1 MKSAAIALALIF
13 GLGLGQGAPLAA
25 EGQVAVV
32 AAENFYGDI
41 ARQIGG
47 DRVAVISIMNNPDQ
61 DPHLFETTPAVVRQL
76 AGAQIVVLNGAN
88 YDPWMDKLLAAVP
101 RAGRTVISAAQIT
114 GRKAGDN
121 PHLWYDPITMPGV
134 ATALAGALAK
144 ADSAHA
150 SDYAARLKAT
160 LAALEHIAERV
171 AQIKAKHAGTAVTA
185 TEPVFGPMTEALGL
199 TMRNQRFQLAM
210 MNDTEPSARDVA
222 AFEKDLREHKVK
234 VLIYNSQVSE
244 KLTERLRDVASK
256 AKVPVVGVT
265 ETMPPNVSFQDW
277 VLGELDA
284 LDKALSEPNS

>member
-1 MKSAAIALALIF
+1 MKSAAIGLALAF
-13 GLGLGQGAPLAA
+13 GFGLGQGTSMLAA
-25 EGQVAVV
+25 EGRVAVV

-121 PHLWYDPITMPGV
+121 PHLWYDPVTMPTV

-160 LAALEHIAERV
+160 LRCA
-171 AQIKAKHAGTAVTA
+171 
-185 TEPVFGPMTEALGL
+185 
-199 TMRNQRFQLAM
+199 
-210 MNDTEPSARDVA
+210 
-222 AFEKDLREHKVK
+222 
-234 VLIYNSQVSE
+234 
-244 KLTERLRDVASK
+244 
-256 AKVPVVGVT
+256 
-265 ETMPPNVSFQDW
+265 
-277 VLGELDA
+277 
-284 LDKALSEPNS
+284 